1 MKITPPE
8 SYGEHTSRYP
18 HDAHNSYFYATL
30 PIRVRNQMRVVDG
43 VGGSPRRRSHEP
55 QGLLPLVLTL
65 QRIIRETK
73 NAIAAA
79 STIPTYTTRKT
90 RAPSPGASSV
100 LSRPTVT
107 ALIYHPQKGTR
118 PAASTFPVSERR
130 SPCSAQ
136 THKSPRHFEKRRL
149 RVVPSSPRP
158 RRPRRKITKKRAPRT
173 HPHTRTRYVCSRLR
187 AVPNRSPGRT
197 SSVLAP

>member
-1 MKITPPE
+1 MHTTPIF
-8 SYGEHTSRYP
+8 TP
-18 HDAHNSYFYATL
+18 HSL
-30 PIRVRNQMRVVDG
+30 SVRNQMRVVDG

-107 ALIYHPQKGTR
+107 ALIYHQQTGTR

-136 THKSPRHFEKRRL
+136 THKSPRHFVRRRL
-149 RVVPSSPRP
+149 RVVPSTPRLQTLP
-158 RRPRRKITKKRAPRT
+158 RKIPKKRAR
-173 HPHTRTRYVCSRLR
+173 
-187 AVPNRSPGRT
+187 
-197 SSVLAP
+197 